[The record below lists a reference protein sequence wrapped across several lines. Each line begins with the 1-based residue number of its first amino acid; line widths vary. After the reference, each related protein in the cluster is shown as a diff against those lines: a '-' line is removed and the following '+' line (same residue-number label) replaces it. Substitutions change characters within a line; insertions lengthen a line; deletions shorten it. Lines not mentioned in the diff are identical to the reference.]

1 MYLAIPT
8 ERSCARAW
16 VAAASA
22 IIETD
27 DEGYNVVIDV
37 EDPCTH
43 DERDNEVINLIDRF
57 LREHD
62 KYPIVTV
69 ANTIFPQSLYVAHG
83 SPGFYAEYLKE
94 YDRLSETKRW
104 GRYFERMTRH
114 KKAGGVTYNPLSDL
128 IEKMKR
134 QERRGVNYRS
144 AYELAVY
151 DPLRD
156 GRSLYGGQ
164 CLSFL
169 SFKRHPERG
178 LMLTVMYR
186 NHTYITR
193 CLGNLIGLGR
203 LQAFVANEVGMKPGS
218 LTVISTHAKL
228 DTAAG
233 WGIRNARALV
243 GRAADLLGSS
253 APVVFPF
260 GVESMDVR
268 THADAGRST

>member
-1 MYLAIPT
+1 MYRAIPT
-8 ERSCARAW
+8 QRSCARAW

-22 IIETD
+22 IIETR

-37 EDPCTH
+37 EDPVTH
-43 DERDNEVINLIDRF
+43 DERDNAVISLVDRF

-62 KYPIVTV
+62 KHPIVTV

-83 SPGFYAEYLKE
+83 PPVFFDEYLKE
-94 YDRLSETKRW
+94 FDRLSTTKRW

-114 KKAGGVTYNPLSDL
+114 KTADGETYNPLNDL

-134 QERRGVNYRS
+134 QQERGVNYTS
-144 AYELAVY
+144 AFELAVY

-156 GRSLYGGQ
+156 RRSLYGGQ

-178 LMLTVMYR
+178 LMLTAMYR
-186 NHTYITR
+186 NHTYISR

-203 LQAFVANEVGMKPGS
+203 LQGFVASEVGITPGS
-218 LTVISTHAKL
+218 LTVISTHAEI
-228 DTAAG
+228 DASG
-233 WGIRNARALV
+233 WGIRKARALV
-243 GRAADLLGSS
+243 NRAADLFGSS
-253 APVVFPF
+253 GPVVPQS
-260 GVESMDVR
+260 GIAPTDMR
-268 THADAGRST
+268 IQLGAGRWT